1 MRVKIM
7 DGYNKK
13 LLPQTKEKLNRFK
26 LETVNEIGINI
37 KLKYNGELTSKEAGS
52 LGGSV
57 VKKMLQSY
65 EKN

>member
-1 MRVKIM
+1 M